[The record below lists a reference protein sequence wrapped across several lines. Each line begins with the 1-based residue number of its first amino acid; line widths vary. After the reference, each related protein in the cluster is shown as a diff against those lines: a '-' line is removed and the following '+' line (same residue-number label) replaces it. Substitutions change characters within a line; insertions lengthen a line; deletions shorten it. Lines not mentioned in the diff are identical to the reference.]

1 MQTLFDSNKAKYMI
15 KAGIK
20 YIIYYLHSE
29 QSAKYVSKG
38 RLIWKA
44 NCQAV
49 ISSKIR
55 TNEFDRFYYY
65 ATCFRYFFGRN

>member
-29 QSAKYVSKG
+29 QSAKYVNSNRLFLAAGVNLIKTCECKFSIKINLLKIDDDSKH
-38 RLIWKA
+38 LVAK
-44 NCQAV
+44 
-49 ISSKIR
+49 
-55 TNEFDRFYYY
+55 
-65 ATCFRYFFGRN
+65 